1 MKPSIAIMRA
11 ANARALPWR
20 RALALLALCST
31 LTAPAQAAATTSGA
45 PQAAGATTAGT
56 PEAAVIPASGALPAA
71 LRRPALKVARPTAA
85 NLLAVER
92 VGGRLL
98 AAGERGLIIYSDDS
112 GRHWTQAS
120 VPVSVTLTA
129 LRFANEREGWAV
141 GNMGAVLRSVDGG
154 ATWSRVFDGQAA
166 AALAERAAQQA
177 WDAAKPDPADAEH
190 SLNLLL
196 ADAQRLVD
204 EGADKPFLDIQLR
217 ADGSVLA
224 VGAYGLAFASTDGG
238 RVWRPQMKD
247 LPNPNGSTIYGA
259 VQRRQEQYLF
269 GEQGLLL
276 RAAEPDAP
284 FTAQPS
290 PTGGSLFGGLSLKGG
305 ALMVFGLRGKVYRSE
320 QAGAPWTEVQTPVD
334 ASLITGLQL
343 PDDTVLLLGSA
354 GQIVASRDQ
363 GQTFSA
369 LPLKTRFPF
378 TGAALAPDGTLVV
391 VGTRGLLR
399 MPPPTERAAQA
410 TTIKNAKP

>member
-1 MKPSIAIMRA
+1 MTRRRA
-11 ANARALPWR
+11 AFLLA
-20 RALALLALCST
+20 ALAAGWGGAALAADT
-31 LTAPAQAAATTSGA
+31 LPS
-45 PQAAGATTAGT
+45 
-56 PEAAVIPASGALPAA
+56 A
-71 LRRPALKVARPTAA
+71 LRRPALTVARPTGA

-92 VGGRLL
+92 NGGRLL

-112 GRHWTQAS
+112 GRHWTQAK

-141 GNMGAVLRSVDGG
+141 GNMGAVLRTVDGG

-166 AALAERAAQQA
+166 ATLAEQAAQQA
-177 WDAAKPDPADAEH
+177 WDAARPDPQNPDH
-190 SLNLLL
+190 PLNLLL
-196 ADAQRLVD
+196 QDAQRLVD

-217 ADGSVLA
+217 ADGSVMV
-224 VGAYGLAFASTDGG
+224 VGAYGLAFSSADAG
-238 RVWRPQMKD
+238 RTWQAHMKD

-259 VQRRQEQYLF
+259 IQRQQEQYLF

-276 RAAEPDAP
+276 RAATTDAA
-284 FTAQPS
+284 FAAQQS
-290 PTGGSLFGGLSLKGG
+290 PATGSLFGALTLKQGP
-305 ALMVFGLRGKVYRSE
+305 LILFGLRGKVYRSA

-343 PDDTVLLLGSA
+343 PDDTVLLLGAA

-363 GQTFSA
+363 GLTFTV

-378 TGAALAPDGTLVV
+378 TGATVAPDGTLVI
-391 VGTRGLLR
+391 VGTRGLLQ
-399 MPPPTERAAQA
+399 MPQPQPPSRSTQA
-410 TTIKNAKP
+410 TTTKTAKP